1 MEVPSYLEQK
11 AMKKEFLTS
20 RQVATAISLSLGTV
34 QKMIDAGEFKYF
46 TTIGGH
52 RRVLASSV
60 DKYLAKRKKM
70 LTKLLYTRR
79 LT

>member
-1 MEVPSYLEQK
+1 MEKK

-20 RQVATAISLSLGTV
+20 REVATAISLSLGTV

-60 DKYLAKRKKM
+60 DKYLAKRKKR